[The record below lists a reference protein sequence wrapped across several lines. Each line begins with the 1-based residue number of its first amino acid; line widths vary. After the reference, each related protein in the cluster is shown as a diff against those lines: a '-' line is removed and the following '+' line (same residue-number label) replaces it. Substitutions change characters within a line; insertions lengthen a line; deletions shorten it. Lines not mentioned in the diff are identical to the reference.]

1 MGIVIKKG
9 VIPFFYFN
17 ILVLIIKLHAGTYS
31 LKIKTSYRLWKTYLL
46 NQQSLVQKYYLM

>member
-17 ILVLIIKLHAGTYS
+17 ILVLIIKLHAGTHS
-31 LKIKTSYRLWKTYLL
+31 LKIKTSYTLWKTYLL